1 MDEEVKRLMRMHK
14 LELLGL
20 LQEVTEE
27 NDRLRANCRQLE
39 EANAKLALSN
49 HELNM
54 ECDALHGEL
63 TALRQG
69 GGVQEG
75 AGRQPYAPSESAYGL
90 PQPEATEERALP
102 ADAHTLPPGNFAEAM
117 VAAEQIAARTQAAA
131 DAYLARCQ
139 EAAEEA
145 DAQAKEILAQARQQA
160 ESLLEQARTQ
170 KAAMERETREVSGRL
185 RGEMQRLNKFMSAME
200 TAEKAE
206 ENP

>member
-69 GGVQEG
+69 GGGQED

-90 PQPEATEERALP
+90 PQPETTEERALP
-102 ADAHTLPPGNFAEAM
+102 ADMHTLPPGNFAEAM

>member
-69 GGVQEG
+69 GVQED

-90 PQPEATEERALP
+90 PQPETTEERALP

-139 EAAEEA
+139 
-145 DAQAKEILAQARQQA
+145 DVYKRQGWCCRRRWLRKVCHCLWS
-160 ESLLEQARTQ
+160 ESPGLYHDVCLFHLPGGVGGAVPVPGYQ
-170 KAAMERETREVSGRL
+170 G
-185 RGEMQRLNKFMSAME
+185 F
-200 TAEKAE
+200 
-206 ENP
+206 

>member
-69 GGVQEG
+69 ECRRMP
-75 AGRQPYAPSESAYGL
+75 GRQPYAPSESAYGL
-90 PQPEATEERALP
+90 PHPETTEERALP
-102 ADAHTLPPGNFAEAM
+102 ADMHTLPPGNFAEAM

-131 DAYLARCQ
+131 DAYLARCRRRRRRPMPRQ
-139 EAAEEA
+139 RN
-145 DAQAKEILAQARQQA
+145 LAQARQQA

-170 KAAMERETREVSGRL
+170 KAAMERETREVSSRLPGRDAAV
-185 RGEMQRLNKFMSAME
+185 NKFMSAME

>member
-69 GGVQEG
+69 GGVQED

-117 VAAEQIAARTQAAA
+117 VAVEQIVARTQMAA

-200 TAEKAE
+200 TAEKTE

>member
-69 GGVQEG
+69 GVQED

-90 PQPEATEERALP
+90 PQPETTEERALP
-102 ADAHTLPPGNFAEAM
+102 ADAHTLPLETLPRPWWRRSRLLPGPRRRRM
-117 VAAEQIAARTQAAA
+117 HIWRAAR
-131 DAYLARCQ
+131 RRRRRPMP
-139 EAAEEA
+139 
-145 DAQAKEILAQARQQA
+145 RQRKSWPRPGSRRNPCWNRPA
-160 ESLLEQARTQ
+160 PE

-200 TAEKAE
+200 TAEKTE

>member
-1 MDEEVKRLMRMHK
+1 MDEVKHLMRMHK

-63 TALRQG
+63 TTLRQDF
-69 GGVQEG
+69 QAQQAAEQ
-75 AGRQPYAPSESAYGL
+75 APYTPSESAYGL
-90 PQPEATEERALP
+90 PPQEAPREEPAIPPELR
-102 ADAHTLPPGNFAEAM
+102 TLPPGNFAEAM
-117 VAAEQIAARTQAAA
+117 IAAEQIVARTQAAA

-139 EAAEEA
+139 EAADEA
-145 DAQAKEILAQARQQA
+145 DARAKEILAQARREA
-160 ESLLEQARTQ
+160 EALLEQARSQ

-185 RGEMQRLNKFMSAME
+185 RGEMQRLNKLMSAMDA
-200 TAEKAE
+200 AEKTEA
-206 ENP
+206 NP

>member
-63 TALRQG
+63 TARRQG
-69 GGVQEG
+69 GV
-75 AGRQPYAPSESAYGL
+75 AGGCRA
-90 PQPEATEERALP
+90 ATL
-102 ADAHTLPPGNFAEAM
+102 
-117 VAAEQIAARTQAAA
+117 
-131 DAYLARCQ
+131 C
-139 EAAEEA
+139 
-145 DAQAKEILAQARQQA
+145 AQ
-160 ESLLEQARTQ
+160 
-170 KAAMERETREVSGRL
+170 
-185 RGEMQRLNKFMSAME
+185 
-200 TAEKAE
+200 
-206 ENP
+206 

>member
-1 MDEEVKRLMRMHK
+1 MDEEIKRLMRMHK

-69 GGVQEG
+69 GGVQED

-102 ADAHTLPPGNFAEAM
+102 ADAHTLPPGNFAEAV
-117 VAAEQIAARTQAAA
+117 VAAEQIIARTQAAA

-145 DAQAKEILAQARQQA
+145 DAQAKEILTQARQQA